1 MKNLILLAVLS
12 ACLLLGGCVS
22 LLERSYSVVEPYAD
36 RYWDSAAE
44 DTLKAE
50 NYQDLVNSL
59 LMQVEQRAEECVI
72 RGYGEA
78 AGYGQARS
86 ASWEVRRETI
96 PGSYLLE
103 NMTFD
108 YEPSD
113 GYSTFTFRMSYR
125 EDAEDIEAMMSL
137 SDCQSLVDL
146 LRLSVR
152 EDHHRLTARFIRDM
166 RREEVRAAVEALWQE
181 LCRGEK
187 EDVPAPLPEDAGDT
201 AYGRELLGS
210 LSRKAGHWA
219 RVLGESLVLMA
230 EDCGLH
236 SAGLVRGRK
245 KSLQRCLELFR
256 EYVEREHIDRSDYT
270 VATGYGYDHA
280 EYAAFNE
287 QAAALLRDLGH
298 TWERMG
304 DFHISVTIGVHTGPH
319 PIGIGL
325 LRRA

>member
-1 MKNLILLAVLS
+1 MKRLARRAGCLLLA
-12 ACLLLGGCVS
+12 ACLLSGCAA

-72 RGYGEA
+72 RGYGGA

-86 ASWEVRRETI
+86 ASREVRRETVS
-96 PGSYLLE
+96 GSYLLE

-113 GYSTFTFRMSYR
+113 GYSTFTFRMRYR
-125 EDAEDIEAMMSL
+125 EDAEDIETMMSL

-181 LCRGEK
+181 LCQGEK
-187 EDVPAPLPEDAGDT
+187 EDALPPPARRRLPPTKRRRRSPPRLRRRRSSLRTRTPRPRRGNLRRTGSSPRPWRPPPRRRSRWRSPPAPGPSASSRIWTARGSWRSCCRSGLRCNTVPPAVFHGAG
-201 AYGRELLGS
+201 AFFLKNPS
-210 LSRKAGHWA
+210 LTDKFPLQAG
-219 RVLGESLVLMA
+219 
-230 EDCGLH
+230 
-236 SAGLVRGRK
+236 
-245 KSLQRCLELFR
+245 
-256 EYVEREHIDRSDYT
+256 
-270 VATGYGYDHA
+270 
-280 EYAAFNE
+280 
-287 QAAALLRDLGH
+287 
-298 TWERMG
+298 
-304 DFHISVTIGVHTGPH
+304 
-319 PIGIGL
+319 
-325 LRRA
+325 

>member
-187 EDVPAPLPEDAGDT
+187 EDVPAPLPEDAGPPQEPADGEESSAQETPPSPPAPGPSGSTRIWT
-201 AYGRELLGS
+201 ARGSWRSSCRSDPRCNIVPRRFPRRGGFFDGKSSAHPPGDRAAGELLPG
-210 LSRKAGHWA
+210 G
-219 RVLGESLVLMA
+219 G
-230 EDCGLH
+230 
-236 SAGLVRGRK
+236 
-245 KSLQRCLELFR
+245 
-256 EYVEREHIDRSDYT
+256 
-270 VATGYGYDHA
+270 HA
-280 EYAAFNE
+280 ERRRQRGHGGRCPVFGGASR
-287 QAAALLRDLGH
+287 LRTGCRLSPPLR
-298 TWERMG
+298 ERTRWRC
-304 DFHISVTIGVHTGPH
+304 S
-319 PIGIGL
+319 
-325 LRRA
+325 R

>member
-1 MKNLILLAVLS
+1 MKKLILLAALG

-86 ASWEVRRETI
+86 ASREVRRETI
-96 PGSYLLE
+96 PGAYLLE

-113 GYSTFTFRMSYR
+113 GYSTFTFRMRYR
-125 EDAEDIEAMMSL
+125 EDAEDIETIMSL

-152 EDHHRLTARFIRDM
+152 EDHHRLTARFVRDM
-166 RREEVRAAVEALWQE
+166 RREEVRAAVESLWQE
-181 LCRGEK
+181 LCQGEK
-187 EDVPAPLPEDAGDT
+187 EDAPPPPEDAEPPQEPADGEAPPDEET
-201 AYGRELLGS
+201 PPSDEAPEEAPAPPEEPEEPPPDADAPPAEEASPPDGELPQALEASAPPEEPVEIPPCPWTVRFYPDMDG
-210 LSRKAGHWA
+210 AGIVE
-219 RVLGESLVLMA
+219 VLLP
-230 EDCGLH
+230 
-236 SAGLVRGRK
+236 
-245 KSLQRCLELFR
+245 
-256 EYVEREHIDRSDYT
+256 ERPP
-270 VATGYGYDHA
+270 V
-280 EYAAFNE
+280 
-287 QAAALLRDLGH
+287 
-298 TWERMG
+298 
-304 DFHISVTIGVHTGPH
+304 
-319 PIGIGL
+319 
-325 LRRA
+325 

>member
-1 MKNLILLAVLS
+1 MKNLILLAALS
-12 ACLLLGGCVS
+12 ACLLLTGCVS

-72 RGYGEA
+72 RGYGGA

-86 ASWEVRRETI
+86 ASREVRRETVS
-96 PGSYLLE
+96 GSYLLE

-113 GYSTFTFRMSYR
+113 GYSTFTFRMRYR
-125 EDAEDIEAMMSL
+125 EDVEDIETIMSL

-181 LCRGEK
+181 LCQGEK
-187 EDVPAPLPEDAGDT
+187 EDALPPPPEDAEAPQEPSDGEAPPGQETPPSNEAPEEEPAPSEAPEEPPPD
-201 AYGRELLGS
+201 ADAPPEEEAPPPDGELPQALEASAPPEEPVEIPPCPWTVRFFPDMDG
-210 LSRKAGHWA
+210 AGIVE
-219 RVLGESLVLMA
+219 VLLP
-230 EDCGLH
+230 
-236 SAGLVRGRK
+236 
-245 KSLQRCLELFR
+245 
-256 EYVEREHIDRSDYT
+256 ERPP
-270 VATGYGYDHA
+270 V
-280 EYAAFNE
+280 
-287 QAAALLRDLGH
+287 
-298 TWERMG
+298 
-304 DFHISVTIGVHTGPH
+304 
-319 PIGIGL
+319 
-325 LRRA
+325 

>member
-1 MKNLILLAVLS
+1 MRNLILLAALS
-12 ACLLLGGCVS
+12 AALLLTGCVS

-78 AGYGQARS
+78 AEYGQARS
-86 ASWEVRRETI
+86 ASREIRRETVS
-96 PGSYLLE
+96 GSYLLE

-113 GYSTFTFRMSYR
+113 GYSTFTFRMRYR
-125 EDAEDIEAMMSL
+125 EDAEDIETIMSL

-181 LCRGEK
+181 LCQGEK
-187 EDVPAPLPEDAGDT
+187 EDALPPTPEDAEAPQEPSDGETPPGQETPPSNEAPEEEPAPSEEPVEPPPD
-201 AYGRELLGS
+201 ADAPPGEEESPPDGELPQALEASAPPEEPVEIPPCPWTVRFFPDMDG
-210 LSRKAGHWA
+210 AGIVE
-219 RVLGESLVLMA
+219 VLLP
-230 EDCGLH
+230 
-236 SAGLVRGRK
+236 
-245 KSLQRCLELFR
+245 
-256 EYVEREHIDRSDYT
+256 ERPP
-270 VATGYGYDHA
+270 V
-280 EYAAFNE
+280 
-287 QAAALLRDLGH
+287 
-298 TWERMG
+298 
-304 DFHISVTIGVHTGPH
+304 
-319 PIGIGL
+319 
-325 LRRA
+325 